1 MKAKTSACY
10 QKSVR
15 SWKCP
20 IPKCEFQT
28 NGMMTTTQL
37 AERKCKHLT
46 RAHGLTGVKLK
57 AITRKERADRRLQ
70 LQKSLQSPVLTIRPD
85 LQFSFKLPISPASEV
100 PPAPGSRVWWRCD
113 CGFEI
118 RNSDER
124 TQTTAKWRHL
134 QQEHGILRKEMPASV
149 RSVQH
154 TAPINPYKRIAGSR
168 KAFDI
173 RWQAQWKAF
182 QKLRWP
188 GSHDLP
194 MEATSWRQY
203 KTKG

>member
-10 QKSVR
+10 QKSER

-70 LQKSLQSPVLTIRPD
+70 LQKSFQPPVLTTRPD
-85 LQFSFKLPISPASEV
+85 LQFSFQLPISPASEF

-149 RSVQH
+149 R
-154 TAPINPYKRIAGSR
+154 
-168 KAFDI
+168 
-173 RWQAQWKAF
+173 
-182 QKLRWP
+182 
-188 GSHDLP
+188 
-194 MEATSWRQY
+194 
-203 KTKG
+203 